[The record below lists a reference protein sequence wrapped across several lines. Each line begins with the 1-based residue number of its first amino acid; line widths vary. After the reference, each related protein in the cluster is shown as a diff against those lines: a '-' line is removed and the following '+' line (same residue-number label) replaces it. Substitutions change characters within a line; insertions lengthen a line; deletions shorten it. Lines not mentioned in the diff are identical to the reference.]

1 MDQLRKQ
8 IVKSSFAHAKQHGFT
23 DRAIV
28 QACHDLGYASTSAAV
43 IRKGPIEI
51 VDYAMDEW
59 LN

>member
-28 QACHDLGYASTSAAV
+28 QACHDLGYASVSFF
-43 IRKGPIEI
+43 
-51 VDYAMDEW
+51 
-59 LN
+59 